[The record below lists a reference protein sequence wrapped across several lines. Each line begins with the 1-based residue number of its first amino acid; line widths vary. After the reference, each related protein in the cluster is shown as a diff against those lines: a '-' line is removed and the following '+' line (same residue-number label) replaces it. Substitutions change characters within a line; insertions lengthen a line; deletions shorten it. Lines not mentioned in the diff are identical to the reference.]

1 MENNNNFETEEKKAE
16 ENLDSEINNESSAS
30 NHIESITEN
39 TSEEELNAL
48 GLNQDGKKGLKAFI
62 LHYLPVN
69 IIDGVIAAIITA
81 ILSLIVSFILNLMGY
96 AIASAYA
103 NETNLV
109 LFIII
114 FILYKSY
121 GPASKKGSTFGE
133 RIIK

>member
-1 MENNNNFETEEKKAE
+1 MENNNNFETEENKVE
-16 ENLDSEINNESSAS
+16 ENLDSELSNESSTN
-30 NHIESITEN
+30 NHMENITEN

-48 GLNQDGKKGLKAFI
+48 GLKQEGRKGFKAFI
-62 LHYLPVN
+62 LHYLPIN

-81 ILSLIVSFILNLMGY
+81 ILSLIVSFILNAMGY

-109 LFIII
+109 LFIIV
-114 FILYKSY
+114 FILYKSC
-121 GPASKKGSTFGE
+121 GPASKKGTTFGE